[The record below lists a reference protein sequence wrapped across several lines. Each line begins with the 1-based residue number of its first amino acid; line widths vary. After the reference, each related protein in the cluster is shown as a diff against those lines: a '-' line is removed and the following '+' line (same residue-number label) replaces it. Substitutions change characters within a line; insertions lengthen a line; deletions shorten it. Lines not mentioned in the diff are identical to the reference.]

1 MSETNFN
8 EQIENLLKEIQ
19 ELKENQKIMNEKM
32 DKMQQVVEHIVSMSL

>member
-19 ELKENQKIMNEKM
+19 ELKENQKSKGVKPTVQNSKFNNS
-32 DKMQQVVEHIVSMSL
+32 KCA

>member
-32 DKMQQVVEHIVSMSL
+32 DKMHKKTQMLL